1 MVRGDADGSLLVP
14 GPKDQSHTLL
24 KQQVDSWSQPACQ
37 PGQGEAAL
45 AASFNLSA
53 PALVSAGPPGPAAP
67 PADASSEYAW
77 IPLGRPNGTKKV
89 DDANPISPGASVRRA
104 HANEPAGAEIERGGD
119 AVAALRPPA
128 LDTTAVSKGG
138 QGSNV
143 TSSWSLAEAW
153 SEGDYALAEPTA
165 YAPAEPP
172 ATANAQAQ
180 PARSNVLEMMK
191 PTDKSISQVAT
202 FSLGQGNV
210 TMATPTKSAIDH
222 AMLAVQSVGQVKGG
236 VVNTGSPLTSG
247 ALEGIISHGH
257 VPGIVTPM
265 VTRAEGLMSGSK
277 KHEATSTQ
285 GHEDVSQAV
294 TVQTKSECE
303 HGGVVAGVMSPPPP
317 PPPPNAPPPEDVDSK
332 MMLEEAAS
340 LLFDLKNSAGG
351 YRKKELPEIG
361 LTLPPD
367 TIVTP
372 VKWPDA
378 NSLTKPHVDTFF
390 GVNVKKEKF
399 ERMLSLY
406 KVLCGMHHQGI
417 AIFETDGGCNV
428 FGFSSV
434 SPHALSVVSPGTV
447 SLFLCVFDWCPP
459 TLSHSPCPTRRAWY
473 NFDTLIA
480 TGASGEA
487 ARVGRSDAAAGSV

>member
-14 GPKDQSHTLL
+14 GPKDQGHALL
-24 KQQVDSWSQPACQ
+24 KQQVGSWSQPACQ

-53 PALVSAGPPGPAAP
+53 PARVSAGPPGPAAP

-77 IPLGRPNGTKKV
+77 IPLGRPNGTKMV
-89 DDANPISPGASVRRA
+89 DDADPISPGASVRRT
-104 HANEPAGAEIERGGD
+104 HANEPAGAEIERGKD

-143 TSSWSLAEAW
+143 TSSRPLAEAW
-153 SEGDYALAEPTA
+153 SEGDYALAEPAA
-165 YAPAEPP
+165 YASTEPP
-172 ATANAQAQ
+172 AAANAQAQ
-180 PARSNVLEMMK
+180 PARSNVLEMK
-191 PTDKSISQVAT
+191 PTDKSISQVAA
-202 FSLGQGNV
+202 FSLGEGNV

-222 AMLAVQSVGQVKGG
+222 AMLAVQSFGQVKGG

-247 ALEGIISHGH
+247 ALEGIISQGH

-265 VTRAEGLMSGSK
+265 ATRAEGLMSGSK
-277 KHEATSTQ
+277 MHGAASSQ
-285 GHEDVSQAV
+285 GQEGVSQAM
-294 TVQTKSECE
+294 TVETKSECE
-303 HGGVVAGVMSPPPP
+303 HSSVAADVMPTPPP

-434 SPHALSVVSPGTV
+434 SLHALSVVRPGTV
-447 SLFLCVFDWCPP
+447 SLFLFAFHWCPP
-459 TLSHSPCPTRRAWY
+459 TLNHSSRPTRIPLY
-473 NFDTLIA
+473 KL
-480 TGASGEA
+480 
-487 ARVGRSDAAAGSV
+487 